1 MAGWRYD
8 ARPARKFRRAD
19 DRVVIAGRRLL
30 PHLLLVV
37 AASGA
42 LRLAIDVVASFAAL
56 PSGRIVAVPYALAVV
71 LLLAAAWALITDPP
85 RGCLL
90 AIGGAIVLGSWV
102 AAIGYGSAE
111 FEARAT
117 AVLALVASLSTLI
130 GVTRGWALIAVGVL
144 IGASAPLLYVM
155 LEHPPLGLI
164 ACYAVMSVGLGIAT
178 IGTLPRAARRL
189 PLPAL
194 IAIALVALIVSVIV
208 LFIAYG
214 APLSAS

>member
-19 DRVVIAGRRLL
+19 DRVVSAGRRLL

-42 LRLAIDVVASFAAL
+42 FRLAIDVVASFAAL
-56 PSGRIVAVPYALAVV
+56 PSGRIVAAPYALAVV
-71 LLLAAAWALITDPP
+71 LLLAAAWALISDPP
-85 RGCLL
+85 RARLL

-117 AVLALVASLSTLI
+117 AVLALVAALSTLI
-130 GVTRGWALIAVGVL
+130 GVTRGWALIAVAVL

-164 ACYAVMSVGLGIAT
+164 ACYAVLGVGIGVT
-178 IGTLPRAARRL
+178 VIGTLPRAARRL

-194 IAIALVALIVSVIV
+194 IGIALVAWIVGVIL
-208 LFIAYG
+208 LFFAYG

>member
-8 ARPARKFRRAD
+8 APPARKFRRAHD
-19 DRVVIAGRRLL
+19 PVVRAGRRLL

-42 LRLAIDVVASFAAL
+42 LRLAVDYVASFAAL
-56 PSGRIVAVPYALAVV
+56 PSGMIMVAPYALAVV
-71 LLLAAAWALITDPP
+71 LLLAAAWALFTDPP
-85 RGCLL
+85 RARFL

-102 AAIGYGSAE
+102 AAIGYGTAE
-111 FEARAT
+111 FAARAT
-117 AVLALVASLSTLI
+117 AALALVAALSTLI
-130 GVTRGWALIAVGVL
+130 GATRGWTVAVVSVL
-144 IGASAPLLYVM
+144 IGAGAPLLYVM

-164 ACYAVMSVGLGIAT
+164 ACYAVLGVGLAVAV

-194 IAIALVALIVSVIV
+194 IGIALVSLIVGVTL
-208 LFIAYG
+208 LFVAYG
-214 APLSAS
+214 APLSPS

>member
-19 DRVVIAGRRLL
+19 DRVVSAGRRLV

-56 PSGRIVAVPYALAVV
+56 PSGRIVAAPYALAVV
-71 LLLAAAWALITDPP
+71 LLLAAAWALISDPP
-85 RGCLL
+85 RARLL
-90 AIGGAIVLGSWV
+90 AIGGALVLGSWV

-117 AVLALVASLSTLI
+117 AVLSAATSTLI
-130 GVTRGWALIAVGVL
+130 GVTRGWALIAVAVL
-144 IGASAPLLYVM
+144 IGAGAPLLYVM

-164 ACYAVMSVGLGIAT
+164 ACYAVMGVGIGVAVIGI
-178 IGTLPRAARRL
+178 LPRAARRL

-194 IAIALVALIVSVIV
+194 IGIALIAWIVSVML
-208 LFIAYG
+208 LFVAYG